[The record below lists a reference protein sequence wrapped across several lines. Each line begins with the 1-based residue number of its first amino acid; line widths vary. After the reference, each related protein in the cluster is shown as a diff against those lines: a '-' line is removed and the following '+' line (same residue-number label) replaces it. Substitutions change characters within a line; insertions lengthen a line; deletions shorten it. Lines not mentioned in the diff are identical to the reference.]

1 MLLIADTSPIISL
14 LVIDQ
19 LQLLDQLFE
28 EYYLPKA
35 VWDELN
41 SHNELLD
48 YSDQLSLLSL
58 RVKEIH
64 SIYVPMPGIDVG
76 ETEAIILC
84 KEMQADILLV
94 DDKKAREVAE
104 LLGVNC
110 TGTLAVL
117 LRAHGK
123 RLITELRPLFMKLLE
138 KNRYYSKILLNQLLE
153 KVGENKM

>member
-1 MLLIADTSPIISL
+1 MLLIADTSPLISL

-28 EYYLPKA
+28 EYYLPRA
-35 VWDELN
+35 VWNELN

-48 YSDQLSLLSL
+48 YSDQLSLLSR

-104 LLGVNC
+104 LLGINC

-123 RLITELRPLFMKLLE
+123 RLITELRPLFMTLLE

-153 KVGENKM
+153 KVGENRM

>member
-1 MLLIADTSPIISL
+1 MLLIADTSPLISL

-19 LQLLDQLFE
+19 LNLLDQLFE

-41 SHNELLD
+41 SHSELTD
-48 YSDQLSLLSL
+48 YADQLSSLSL
-58 RVKEIH
+58 RVKEINTV
-64 SIYVPMPGIDVG
+64 YVPMPGIDVG

-84 KEMQADILLV
+84 RELRADVLLV

-104 LLGVNC
+104 LLGINC

-123 RLITELRPLFMKLLE
+123 GLINELRPLFMTLIRE
-138 KNRYYSKILLNQLLE
+138 NRYYSKILLNQLLE
-153 KVGENKM
+153 KVGEQKI

>member
-1 MLLIADTSPIISL
+1 MLLIADTSPLISL

-19 LQLLDQLFE
+19 LNLLDQLFE

-41 SHNELLD
+41 SHNELTD
-48 YSDQLSLLSL
+48 YADQLSSLSL
-58 RVKEIH
+58 RVKEINTV
-64 SIYVPMPGIDVG
+64 YVPMPGIDVG

-84 KEMQADILLV
+84 KELQADVLLV

-104 LLGVNC
+104 LLGISC

-123 RLITELRPLFMKLLE
+123 GLINQLRPLFMTLIKG
-138 KNRYYSKILLNQLLE
+138 NRYYSKTLLNQLLE
-153 KVGENKM
+153 KVGENKI

>member
-1 MLLIADTSPIISL
+1 MLLIADTSPLISL

-19 LQLLDQLFE
+19 LNLLDQLFE

-41 SHNELLD
+41 SHNELTD
-48 YSDQLSLLSL
+48 YADQLSLLSL
-58 RVKEIH
+58 RVKEINTV
-64 SIYVPMPGIDVG
+64 YVPMPGIDVG

-84 KEMQADILLV
+84 KELQADVLLV

-104 LLGVNC
+104 LLGINC

-123 RLITELRPLFMKLLE
+123 GLINELRPLFMTLIRE
-138 KNRYYSKILLNQLLE
+138 NRYYSKILLNQLLE
-153 KVGENKM
+153 KVGEQKI

>member
-1 MLLIADTSPIISL
+1 MLLIADTSPLISL
-14 LVIDQ
+14 LVIGQ
-19 LQLLDQLFE
+19 LQLLGQLFE

-41 SHNELLD
+41 SHNELSD

-84 KEMQADILLV
+84 KEMQADVLLV

-104 LLGVNC
+104 LLGINC

>member
-1 MLLIADTSPIISL
+1 MLLIADTSPLISL

-19 LQLLDQLFE
+19 LNLLDQLFE

-41 SHNELLD
+41 SHNELTD
-48 YSDQLSLLSL
+48 YADQLSSLSL
-58 RVKEIH
+58 HVKEINTV
-64 SIYVPMPGIDVG
+64 YVPMPGIDVG
-76 ETEAIILC
+76 ETEAIILF
-84 KEMQADILLV
+84 KELQADVLLV

-104 LLGVNC
+104 LLGISC

-123 RLITELRPLFMKLLE
+123 GLINELRPLFLTLIRG
-138 KNRYYSKILLNQLLE
+138 NRYYSKILLNQLLE
-153 KVGENKM
+153 KVGENKI

>member
-1 MLLIADTSPIISL
+1 MLLIADTSPLISL

-19 LQLLDQLFE
+19 LNLLDQLFS

-41 SHNELLD
+41 AHNELLD

-64 SIYVPMPGIDVG
+64 SVYVPMPGIDVG

-84 KEMQADILLV
+84 REMRADILLV
-94 DDKKAREVAE
+94 DDKKAREIAE
-104 LLGVNC
+104 LLGIKC
-110 TGTLAVL
+110 TGTLAIL
-117 LRAHGK
+117 LRAHSKGFI
-123 RLITELRPLFMKLLE
+123 RELRPLFSELIN
-138 KNRYYSKILLNQLLE
+138 KNRYYSKALLNQLLD
-153 KVGENKM
+153 KVGEKGI

>member
-1 MLLIADTSPIISL
+1 MLLIADTSPLISL

-19 LQLLDQLFE
+19 LNLLDQLFE

-41 SHNELLD
+41 SHNELTD
-48 YSDQLSLLSL
+48 YADQLSLLSL
-58 RVKEIH
+58 RVKEINTV
-64 SIYVPMPGIDVG
+64 YVPMPGIDVG

-84 KEMQADILLV
+84 KELQADVLLV

-104 LLGVNC
+104 LLGINC

-123 RLITELRPLFMKLLE
+123 GLINELKPLFMTLIRE
-138 KNRYYSKILLNQLLE
+138 NRYYSKILLNQLLE
-153 KVGENKM
+153 KVGEQKI

>member
-1 MLLIADTSPIISL
+1 MLLIADTSPLISL

-28 EYYLPKA
+28 EYYLPRA
-35 VWDELN
+35 VWNELN

-64 SIYVPMPGIDVG
+64 SVYVPMPGIDVG

-84 KEMQADILLV
+84 KEMQAGILLV

-104 LLGVNC
+104 LLGINC

-123 RLITELRPLFMKLLE
+123 RLITALRPLFMMLLE

>member
-1 MLLIADTSPIISL
+1 MLLIADTSPLISL

-104 LLGVNC
+104 LLGVIC

-123 RLITELRPLFMKLLE
+123 RLIKELRPLFMKLLE

>member
-1 MLLIADTSPIISL
+1 MLLIADTSPLISL

-19 LQLLDQLFE
+19 LNLLDQLFE

-41 SHNELLD
+41 SHNELTD
-48 YSDQLSLLSL
+48 YADQLSSLSL
-58 RVKEIH
+58 RVKEINTV
-64 SIYVPMPGIDVG
+64 YVPMPGIDVG

-84 KEMQADILLV
+84 KELQADVLLV

-104 LLGVNC
+104 LLGISC

-123 RLITELRPLFMKLLE
+123 GLINELRPLFMTLIRE
-138 KNRYYSKILLNQLLE
+138 NRYYSKILLNQLLE
-153 KVGENKM
+153 KVGEQKI